1 MKYIAILVAAL
12 AVATGVSAQ
21 QLSLDAVS
29 PGTLE
34 SRVGSNVSA
43 TSLSVSGSLDVRDL
57 DFISSKMTSLTTLDL
72 GNASIAAFEG
82 DRPMFSLSTCRAGEL
97 PRMSLAGL
105 KATTVVLPS
114 SLTSVGDGAL
124 AGSALTSLTIPA
136 GVKNIGAGAF
146 ASCTGLTKVTIP
158 ATVATVGAAVF
169 EGCDKL
175 ASVSFLAPE
184 VPQRAFAGCAALKN
198 VTLGNGV
205 TAIGDGAFAGCT
217 GVTGLTFT
225 PTALRT
231 IGARAFAGSGIESLD
246 LTECPLRTIGDWA
259 FAGSAL
265 KSLAMPAWVPA
276 IGRGAFFDASSLTSL
291 SGGRGATEVADATY
305 KGLTAYEGALNPGD
319 DIVEI
324 GRYAFAGASMS
335 EFHLSGSLDYIGD
348 RAFSGCT
355 AVKPFD
361 GPTIAVVPELGTEV
375 WKGVDQPEVILSV
388 PGDLIESF
396 AAADQWKE
404 FRIVNS
410 GLDDIAADTDA
421 GNRLLLKGHFEGSAL
436 IVGANVPLAE
446 VRVFDITGRRLAE
459 ANAGGALNV
468 ALTVDVPRG
477 NIILVSATAEGGLS
491 GALKIFR

>member
-124 AGSALTSLTIPA
+124 AGSALTSLTIPS

-146 ASCTGLTKVTIP
+146 ASCTGLTKATIP

-175 ASVSFLAPE
+175 ALVSFLAPE

-231 IGARAFAGSGIESLD
+231 IGDRAFAGSGIESLD

-305 KGLTAYEGALNPGD
+305 KGLTA
-319 DIVEI
+319 
-324 GRYAFAGASMS
+324 MS

-355 AVKPFD
+355 AVKRFD